1 MSEGTVRASVGP
13 VASPGI
19 IVGRGNATDIRCAFL
34 APYMQRRAAA
44 ALFAFFLVMGAS
56 AYSIVA
62 LAESPEIR
70 LDSSETVTDQPL
82 RQGDTFT
89 VDGQQY
95 NVSELGMSEASGGG
109 GHGGGG
115 GEAHPTGT
123 IAWAVEGADA
133 NETLE
138 NGSTIEYNNASYLV
152 TVGAAPSPEDATPQS
167 GTQDNESGA
176 QGNQSGNQSGEVG
189 TNETGNQSAAGG
201 NESATGTS
209 NETAGDNSTE
219 GQSGQSGN
227 ESGAQGN
234 QSGNESDGQ
243 SSSDLESA
251 PGQLVLTEQ
260 QDVQSILESDSA
272 VYNQTVESGGETFV
286 RYKDNGSF
294 VRLSEYLSTPDQQRF
309 QEGDRLNYSGRT
321 VQVGNVSN
329 DTATLVWT
337 EDSQQEA
344 SLEQGGNVTLA
355 NGETYV
361 VNFITEESGNET
373 NVSLQLSQNYEEYQR
388 QNEIQHSFQER
399 MNGFWGII
407 IISSIAAL
415 LVISMAFMP
424 VRG

>member
-1 MSEGTVRASVGP
+1 
-13 VASPGI
+13 
-19 IVGRGNATDIRCAFL
+19 
-34 APYMQRRAAA
+34 MQRRAAA

-70 LDSSETVTDQPL
+70 LDSSGTVTDQPL

-176 QGNQSGNQSGEVG
+176 QGNQSGN
-189 TNETGNQSAAGG
+189 
-201 NESATGTS
+201 
-209 NETAGDNSTE
+209 
-219 GQSGQSGN
+219 
-227 ESGAQGN
+227 
-234 QSGNESDGQ
+234 ESDGQ

-294 VRLSEYLSTPDQQRF
+294 VRLSEYLSAPDQQRF